1 MSSAVGRGV
10 AGICDRALLFRRRA
24 PVLRAPPSASPE
36 RSGRR
41 KRRNGLPWW
50 PLAEAIGYGLSWLR
64 ARSPSSSCL
73 FHGPHGTD
81 EGADLSGI
89 LIAWRVF
96 DAGGNVHAPRME
108 KVDRVLHIART
119 QAASD
124 DQLADAV
131 DDSSPGLDAF
141 PVESVSRAARFFRR
155 RGIEQDARDHAGA
168 EAVGFEEEV
177 AVLGDVDFV
186 HAFALISFVW
196 LYQADRNRIPSHRL
210 PLWPD
215 ENSRRPTAENGGS
228 FRSVREFLEEC
239 AAKFHA
245 LIAAQLHSC
254 ETHLPDGVTHLVHGL
269 VDENADFVDLPR
281 HLGNDRAGG
290 FQSNVARALRI
301 EDEAQ
306 RVRARIGRGERVV
319 EVRDPADFD
328 PSHKNS
334 CQLSAISSQ

>member
-10 AGICDRALLFRRRA
+10 AEICDRALLFRMRS
-24 PVLRAPPSASPE
+24 PVLRARPSASPE

-41 KRRNGLPWW
+41 KRRNDLPWW
-50 PLAEAIGYGLSWLR
+50 LLAEAIGYGLFWLR
-64 ARSPSSSCL
+64 ARAPSSTGL

-96 DAGGNVHAPRME
+96 DAGRNVHAPRME
-108 KVDRVLHIART
+108 KGDRGRHIART
-119 QAASD
+119 QAAGD

-210 PLWPD
+210 ALWPG
-215 ENSRRPTAENGGS
+215 ENFRRPTAENRGA
-228 FRSVREFLEEC
+228 FRSVRQFLEEC
-239 AAKFHA
+239 TAKFHA

-254 ETHLPDGVTHLVHGL
+254 ETCLFNRVTHLISGL
-269 VDENADFVDLPR
+269 VDENADFFDLLR
-281 HLGNDRAGG
+281 KFGDDRTC
-290 FQSNVARALRI
+290 VL
-301 EDEAQ
+301 
-306 RVRARIGRGERVV
+306 
-319 EVRDPADFD
+319 
-328 PSHKNS
+328 
-334 CQLSAISSQ
+334 